1 MNKHVQAFLDKLDN
15 PPEEI
20 SQLLKDNQWVIS
32 GKGYGTPELEIKYL
46 HQLFLYI
53 QSSHPQFET
62 FSWEQYNGY
71 YDNYSDFQL
80 IPFTVNNM
88 HTVESGIEF
97 YAEDKHYTFS
107 ESNGNSVDR
116 ATEYNT
122 EGRADEYL
130 PSAIDFHP
138 NCCPDPDAVEYAR
151 INNYYFDGEMLAT
164 AHWKEYERYRKN
176 KYAYLEAPCL
186 KFLAVL
192 KLLEIKYGM
201 YYFLYTFG
209 NGAEVKFS
217 SDGVTVRKLEP
228 DETFGSQLGE
238 GMVFDN

>member
-1 MNKHVQAFLDKLDN
+1 MNKHLQAFLNKLDN

-46 HQLFLYI
+46 HQLFLYV

-71 YDNYSDFQL
+71 NDNYYHFQL
-80 IPFTVNNM
+80 SSFTVNNILE
-88 HTVESGIEF
+88 T
-97 YAEDKHYTFS
+97 D
-107 ESNGNSVDR
+107 
-116 ATEYNT
+116 
-122 EGRADEYL
+122 
-130 PSAIDFHP
+130 SAIDFYFEYDDTGKMP
-138 NCCPDPDAVEYAR
+138 AAISFSPLPVPDPDEVEYAKV
-151 INNYYFDGEMLAT
+151 NNLEYGEDGLAT
-164 AHWKEYERYRKN
+164 AHWEGYWQFIKN
-176 KYAYLEAPCL
+176 KYAHLEAPCL